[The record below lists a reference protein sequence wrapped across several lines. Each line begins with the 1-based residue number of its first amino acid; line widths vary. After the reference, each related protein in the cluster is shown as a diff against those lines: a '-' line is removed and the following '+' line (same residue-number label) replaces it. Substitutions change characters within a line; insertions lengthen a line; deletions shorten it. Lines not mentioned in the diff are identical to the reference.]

1 MPEWIKLFLKVIGIF
16 LVLLAVAG
24 GAAYL
29 TLRILIPPEN
39 IEVPQIVGKKLDEA
53 VIILSKNSLSLRVT
67 GEKYSAKVP
76 PDVVISQ
83 VPSPGVKVRKDRS
96 IEVVISKGKRAISV
110 PCVIGM
116 ELREAKVFLSQK
128 GLKIG
133 YLSYIYSSFPQDEIV
148 AQDPSPNEEV
158 SQEEGIN
165 LLISLGFEKDKFYMP
180 NLIGR
185 KIERVKALMEAI
197 SLNIGKIKESSSG
210 KEGIVI
216 SQVPSPGSIVTLGEE
231 IELTVGV
238 RSREKKSS
246 LSKDKWIF
254 TKVRIPLGLEKKK
267 VKAVILDKE
276 GRRIVNYGWQSP
288 GKDLWITSRVRGKG
302 EIRVYINDELFQ
314 VEKVEE

>member
-96 IEVVISKGKRAISV
+96 IEVVISKGKRVISV
-110 PCVIGM
+110 PYVIGM

-133 YLSYIYSSFPQDEIV
+133 YLSYIIH
-148 AQDPSPNEEV
+148 
-158 SQEEGIN
+158 
-165 LLISLGFEKDKFYMP
+165 
-180 NLIGR
+180 
-185 KIERVKALMEAI
+185 
-197 SLNIGKIKESSSG
+197 
-210 KEGIVI
+210 
-216 SQVPSPGSIVTLGEE
+216 
-231 IELTVGV
+231 
-238 RSREKKSS
+238 
-246 LSKDKWIF
+246 
-254 TKVRIPLGLEKKK
+254 
-267 VKAVILDKE
+267 
-276 GRRIVNYGWQSP
+276 
-288 GKDLWITSRVRGKG
+288 
-302 EIRVYINDELFQ
+302 LFLRM
-314 VEKVEE
+314 KL